1 MNRHDEASPGSAD
14 VPLVSEVPFG
24 PHTFAALCALATSLG
39 LNAALIDLEGC
50 VDESE
55 LFERIASA
63 LAFPDWFGAN
73 WDALFDCLND
83 LSWLPAR
90 GYVLVFEHTGGLA
103 DEAPQVLHALREL
116 LIESAVAWRER
127 GVTFRAVLSAS
138 DGGDRAD

>member
-1 MNRHDEASPGSAD
+1 MNSHDEASTGSAD

-24 PHTFAALCALATSLG
+24 KHTSAALCVLATSLG

-90 GYVLVFEHTGGLA
+90 GYVLVFEHTDGLA
-103 DEAPQVLHALREL
+103 EEAPQVLHALREL

-127 GVTFRAVLSAS
+127 GVAFRAVM
-138 DGGDRAD
+138 DVPG